1 MHEIAEQEMQT
12 TTIAYEP
19 LWYLVWMDCDEQL
32 LSLKE

>member
-19 LWYLVWMDCDEQL
+19 YDTWYEWIVTNNY
-32 LSLKE
+32 